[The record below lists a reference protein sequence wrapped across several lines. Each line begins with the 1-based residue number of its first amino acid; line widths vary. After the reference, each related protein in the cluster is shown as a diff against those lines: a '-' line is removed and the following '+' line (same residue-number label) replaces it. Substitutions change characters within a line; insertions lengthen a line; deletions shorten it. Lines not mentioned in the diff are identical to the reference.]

1 MKRLSVTLN
10 EEYLFENY
18 QLTNYSVNQ
27 PTAPKLRSSI
37 IDWLFVIN
45 RTLSDTPYTFFH
57 AMKIFDSFVSLS
69 SSQPNQNDIQ
79 LYAAVCYFISKKF
92 NEVVM
97 MSVAFVSKN
106 ILKNKYTSNDV
117 IQTELSLLK
126 SIRFHIG
133 IDTPYSYTSYLVYL
147 ISQHFDLSYIEL
159 SSIDLSLSVFLE
171 NLIDLYTS
179 SLSFDIALSSLFA
192 LVNILRANKQIDE
205 DKKKKIR
212 ELVRKVL
219 KDENKESGL
228 KRSETLSVTMCEI
241 VREKRSWLRSKMYFK
256 NSSVL
261 IGDNDI

>member
-1 MKRLSVTLN
+1 MSVTMN
-10 EEYLFENY
+10 DEYLFENY
-18 QLTNYSVNQ
+18 KLTNYSINQ
-27 PTAPKLRSSI
+27 PIVLKLRSSI

-69 SSQPNQNDIQ
+69 ASQLNQNDIQ

-106 ILKNKYTSNDV
+106 ILKNKYTSSDV
-117 IQTELSLLK
+117 IQTEISLLK

-133 IDTPYSYTSYLVYL
+133 IDTPYSYTSYLIYL

-159 SSIDLSLSVFLE
+159 SSIDLSLSVFFE

-179 SLSFDIALSSLFA
+179 SHSLDIALSSLFA
-192 LVNILRANKQIDE
+192 MVKILRANKQIDE
-205 DKKKKIR
+205 EKEKRIG
-212 ELVRKVL
+212 ELLRKVV
-219 KDENKESGL
+219 KDENKESVM
-228 KRSETLSVTMCEI
+228 KRSEALSVTMCEI
-241 VREKRSWLRSKMYFK
+241 VREKKSWLRSKMYFK

>member
-1 MKRLSVTLN
+1 M
-10 EEYLFENY
+10 
-18 QLTNYSVNQ
+18 
-27 PTAPKLRSSI
+27 
-37 IDWLFVIN
+37 
-45 RTLSDTPYTFFH
+45 
-57 AMKIFDSFVSLS
+57 
-69 SSQPNQNDIQ
+69 
-79 LYAAVCYFISKKF
+79 
-92 NEVVM
+92 
-97 MSVAFVSKN
+97 
-106 ILKNKYTSNDV
+106 
-117 IQTELSLLK
+117 
-126 SIRFHIG
+126 
-133 IDTPYSYTSYLVYL
+133 

-159 SSIDLSLSVFLE
+159 SSIDLSLSVFFE

-219 KDENKESGL
+219 KDENKESVI
-228 KRSETLSVTMCEI
+228 KRNETLSVTMCEI

>member
-1 MKRLSVTLN
+1 
-10 EEYLFENY
+10 
-18 QLTNYSVNQ
+18 
-27 PTAPKLRSSI
+27 
-37 IDWLFVIN
+37 
-45 RTLSDTPYTFFH
+45 
-57 AMKIFDSFVSLS
+57 MKIFDSFVSLS

-97 MSVAFVSKN
+97 IDECSLCVK
-106 ILKNKYTSNDV
+106 KHTKYTSNDV
-117 IQTELSLLK
+117 IQTELLLLK

-159 SSIDLSLSVFLE
+159 SSIDLSLSVFFE

-219 KDENKESGL
+219 KDENKESVI

>member
-1 MKRLSVTLN
+1 MC
-10 EEYLFENY
+10 
-18 QLTNYSVNQ
+18 Q
-27 PTAPKLRSSI
+27 
-37 IDWLFVIN
+37 
-45 RTLSDTPYTFFH
+45 
-57 AMKIFDSFVSLS
+57 
-69 SSQPNQNDIQ
+69 
-79 LYAAVCYFISKKF
+79 
-92 NEVVM
+92 
-97 MSVAFVSKN
+97 
-106 ILKNKYTSNDV
+106 KYTSNDV

-126 SIRFHIG
+126 SIRFHID

-159 SSIDLSLSVFLE
+159 SSIDLSLSVFFE

-219 KDENKESGL
+219 KDENKESVI